1 MARSF
6 SRSSPTCVAGTMAVT
21 EAAAGVSLSL
31 TSGGGCEME
40 RGGGAPAT
48 EAGAIAG
55 GPAAPGEGGGLD
67 EETPPVD
74 PATGAELYSTVPAG
88 SRPEKAS
95 LMEVPP
101 TSAASGRELAGAIT
115 AALTCAATAS
125 VSLRKFLY
133 EKNMISNKGGMDM
146 PICGGTEDMD
156 LLFFVKIY
164 DIPV

>member
-1 MARSF
+1 M
-6 SRSSPTCVAGTMAVT
+6 
-21 EAAAGVSLSL
+21 
-31 TSGGGCEME
+31 
-40 RGGGAPAT
+40 
-48 EAGAIAG
+48 
-55 GPAAPGEGGGLD
+55 D

-115 AALTCAATAS
+115 AALTGAATAA
-125 VSLRKFLY
+125 VSLRKCLY